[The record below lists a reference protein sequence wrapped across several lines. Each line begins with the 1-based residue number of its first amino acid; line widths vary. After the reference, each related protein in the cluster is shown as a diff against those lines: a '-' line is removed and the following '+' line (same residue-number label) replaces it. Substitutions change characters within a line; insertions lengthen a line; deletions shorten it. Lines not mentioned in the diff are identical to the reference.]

1 VTPRIALVGAGAW
14 GRNLLRLA
22 HQRGALAA
30 VVDPDPL
37 ARSQSPCQA
46 FPSLRELL
54 RHGPSLDAALVAS
67 PARTHF
73 SASMEAL
80 DSNLDLLVEKPL
92 TVSSAEGEA
101 LVQRATQRGRV
112 AMVGH
117 LLRYHPAI
125 ERLLDEVR
133 RGSIGPPRELHSW
146 RRSPP
151 GRGSDVSVLWALA
164 PHDLSLLL
172 ALEGG
177 ECLGVAGKVSWEQ
190 ASVQLRCG
198 SGLRVNLRLSRCHP
212 VKERRLWVLGPE
224 GALSFDDLAPDAP
237 LRFHRAGS
245 LDGPGEPVAVPQREP
260 LAAELDH
267 FLECIEHRKTPRT
280 PASDGLAVVRWLEAI
295 EALGTAEDTRPPLL

>member
-1 VTPRIALVGAGAW
+1 VTPRLALVGAGAW

-37 ARSQSPCQA
+37 ARAQSPCRS

-73 SASMEAL
+73 VLSMEAL
-80 DSNLDLLVEKPL
+80 DNDLDLLVEKPL
-92 TVSSAEGEA
+92 AVSSAEGEA
-101 LVQRATQRGRV
+101 LVEKATQQGRV

-133 RGSIGPPRELHSW
+133 RGTIGPPRELHSW

-151 GRGSDVSVLWALA
+151 GRSSDVSVLWALA
-164 PHDLSLLL
+164 PHDLSLVL
-172 ALEGG
+172 ALEGS
-177 ECLGVAGKVSWEQ
+177 EDVGVAGRVSWDQ

-212 VKERRLWVLGPE
+212 VKERRLWVLGSE
-224 GALSFDDLAPDAP
+224 GALSFDDLAPEAP
-237 LRFHRAGS
+237 LRFHRAS
-245 LDGPGEPVAVPQREP
+245 ALDGPGEPIAVPKHEP

-267 FLECIEHRKTPRT
+267 FLACIAHRKTPRT
-280 PASDGLAVVRWLEAI
+280 PVSDGLTVVRWLEAI
-295 EALGTAEDTRPPLL
+295 DTLGTAEDTRPPLL